1 MAEEKNQNNSIC
13 TETES
18 SMVINSAEESAN
30 QKFEQTQGSQ
40 HHHIKE
46 EYDLDLPLNLSSIET
61 HIPLEATSPSIV
73 DAVDETKKAW
83 FVKPIAFQTGD
94 LTMKISKS
102 AVSSHYQQA
111 HKKTLSKQKVR
122 LLTTK
127 KIARKISPNVVAE
140 KPSDMCSVC
149 KADFDINASVYCLK
163 TGEAKIVCRQCTTV
177 TIMRGAFKVPKHLH
191 S

>member
-61 HIPLEATSPSIV
+61 HIPLEGNLFWNI
-73 DAVDETKKAW
+73 
-83 FVKPIAFQTGD
+83 
-94 LTMKISKS
+94 
-102 AVSSHYQQA
+102 
-111 HKKTLSKQKVR
+111 
-122 LLTTK
+122 
-127 KIARKISPNVVAE
+127 
-140 KPSDMCSVC
+140 CSYL
-149 KADFDINASVYCLK
+149 INLIPQIYFL
-163 TGEAKIVCRQCTTV
+163 
-177 TIMRGAFKVPKHLH
+177 
-191 S
+191 

>member
-1 MAEEKNQNNSIC
+1 
-13 TETES
+13 
-18 SMVINSAEESAN
+18 
-30 QKFEQTQGSQ
+30 
-40 HHHIKE
+40 
-46 EYDLDLPLNLSSIET
+46 
-61 HIPLEATSPSIV
+61 
-73 DAVDETKKAW
+73 
-83 FVKPIAFQTGD
+83 
-94 LTMKISKS
+94 MKISKS

-191 S
+191 SWLVLSSIIKSSEPYLLSIIIICSQCDKRLPYWLDCCIGN